1 VRSLLRFTL
10 LLALA
15 AGCQKKP
22 DEVKHRVSAPYV
34 IPNVPDSAFDEV
46 EGQFLGSACSPEI
59 TDDDFRGIV
68 LNGPKRVL
76 FGPDTRDPRFGSFTR
91 MIVCGVCQLD
101 HHYLG
106 IKGNFSTKI
115 TFFAV
120 NVKTHRVHVGRLH
133 AGIEVFPER
142 DPDDPRQNVVTGEWF
157 NPNLAL
163 ISDIPPEE
171 ADYLVYATLGD
182 YKSNTVTIQLRR
194 KPETDQAP

>member
-1 VRSLLRFTL
+1 VRPLLRCAL

-15 AGCQKKP
+15 AGCQKKH
-22 DEVKHRVSAPYV
+22 DEVKHRVTAPYV
-34 IPNVPDSAFDEV
+34 IPNVPDSAFAEV
-46 EGQFLGSACSPEI
+46 EGEFLSSSCSPEI

-76 FGPDTRDPRFGSFTR
+76 FGESTKDPLFGSFTR
-91 MIVCGVCQLD
+91 MIVCGVCVFD
-101 HHYLG
+101 HDYLG
-106 IKGNFSTKI
+106 LKGNFSTKI

-120 NVKTHRVHVGRLH
+120 NAKTHRVHVGRLY
-133 AGIEVFPER
+133 AGIEVLPER

-163 ISDIPPEE
+163 ISDIPQEDG
-171 ADYLVYATLGD
+171 DYLVYATLGD

-194 KPETDQAP
+194 QPEQTP